1 MDHGERGGGTLH
13 RPALSLLLGAAQD
26 PVSARPGG
34 RPGRRQRGWV
44 IDEFVLPLPL
54 AESDAA
60 PVHRLRQ
67 LMLADPTHPTTL
79 SGVGKQRSQVRWK
92 AVADRPGAEG
102 GEAKFGSCL
111 GTSGSRGK
119 I

>member
-1 MDHGERGGGTLH
+1 VDQRKYGSGTLH
-13 RPALSLLLGAAQD
+13 RPALGMRLGPAQHPD
-26 PVSARPGG
+26 SARPGG
-34 RPGRRQRGWV
+34 RPSRRLRGRV
-44 IDEFVLPLPL
+44 IAEFVLPLPL

-60 PVHRLRQ
+60 PVHRVWQ

-102 GEAKFGSCL
+102 GGGGGKLEAVW
-111 GTSGSRGK
+111 GSRGMT
-119 I
+119 